1 MASRGHNITFV
12 SPFRTKETENI
23 KEIYL
28 EGVSKIMEENNVDW
42 FSMSKRS
49 SFFQLT
55 SLVYKVQDIFKN
67 TYLSLAANTE
77 LRSVIRARQVDAV
90 VADCFYNEMVFPMAD
105 HLGVPLIL
113 HCSSASLKGLITT
126 AGGYADYAS
135 VPNGMTDYDDNMNF
149 VERIFNFLSS
159 EIFNAATGH
168 ILVDMLDDLVQK
180 DYPNSRSIKEIAK
193 DVSLILFNSNPATT
207 WVRSLPPQII
217 PVGNVHT
224 RPSKPLSEV
233 LHHI

>member
-1 MASRGHNITFV
+1 MASRGHSITFV
-12 SPFRTKETENI
+12 SPFRIKETENI

-28 EGVSKIMEENNVDW
+28 DGVSKLMEENIVDW

-49 SFFQLT
+49 SFLQLT
-55 SLVYKVQDIFKN
+55 SLVYRVQDIFKK
-67 TYLSLAANTE
+67 TYLSLAANID
-77 LRSVIRARQVDAV
+77 LHSVIRARQVDTV

-135 VPNGMTDYDDNMNF
+135 VPSADGDYHDNMNF
-149 VERIFNFLSS
+149 VERVINFLST
-159 EIFNAATGH
+159 EIFKAATGH
-168 ILVDMLDDLVQK
+168 ILVDMLDDLVKK
-180 DYPNSRSIKEIAK
+180 DYPNSCSIKEIAK

-207 WVRSLPPQII
+207 WVRSLPPSII
-217 PVGNVHT
+217 PIGNVHT
-224 RPSKPLSEV
+224 RPSKPLLEV
-233 LHHI
+233 LLI